1 MKGVRERIR
10 GLLGLGNMAE
20 EELRIET
27 ERTPW
32 DITFLRQAIE
42 AADRSHD
49 AETKC
54 GCVLTKD
61 NTILSAGYNGFVR
74 DIDDTVLPNCRPHKY
89 PFMLHA
95 EWNAILNCARQ
106 GKSTLGATCYVTTKP
121 CFLCFQSLWQAG
133 ISRIVYT
140 DWNISKNYNH
150 SEANDQIEA
159 LMWLINQQ
167 GEHRWTIKNDMMTW
181 MVEPRLYLEFIPK
194 NDVLPNNKV
203 DKP

>member
-1 MKGVRERIR
+1 MLEKVRE
-10 GLLGLGNMAE
+10 LLGMKNVPE
-20 EELRIET
+20 EKLRKEI

-42 AADRSHD
+42 SASRSHD

-54 GCVLTKD
+54 GCVLVSE
-61 NTILSAGYNGFVR
+61 NTILSGGYNGFVR
-74 DIDDTVLPNCRPHKY
+74 DIDDTVLPNLRPHKY

-133 ISRIVYT
+133 ITRIVYT
-140 DWNISKNYNH
+140 DWSISKNYNH
-150 SEANDQIEA
+150 NEADNQIEA
-159 LMWLINQQ
+159 MMLLINKP
-167 GEHRWTIKNDMMTW
+167 ENYYWTIKDEL
-181 MVEPRLYLEFIPK
+181 MVWSQEPRLYMKFIPK
-194 NDVLPNNKV
+194 NDVLPTN
-203 DKP
+203 